1 MEELVELTIRIPRD
15 LYEKVRKE
23 ADESGFTDINEFIV
37 FVLSQLV
44 ETSETGGEVL
54 SKEDEEK
61 VRERLRSLG
70 YID

>member
-44 ETSETGGEVL
+44 ETSEMGGEVL

>member
-1 MEELVELTIRIPRD
+1 MEEPVELIIHLPKD
-15 LYEKVRKE
+15 LYEKIKKE
-23 ADESGFTDINEFIV
+23 ADESGFADINEFIV

-44 ETSETGGEVL
+44 ETSETGGEAL

-61 VRERLRSLG
+61 VKERLRSLG